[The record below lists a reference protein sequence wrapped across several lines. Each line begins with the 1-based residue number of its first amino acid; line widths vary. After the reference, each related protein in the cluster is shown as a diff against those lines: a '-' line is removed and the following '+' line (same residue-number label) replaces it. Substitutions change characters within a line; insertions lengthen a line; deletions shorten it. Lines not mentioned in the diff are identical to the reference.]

1 LKIKNIILF
10 FFCSLFWL
18 VNANPNPIIIEES
31 DSYVEEEIKLRLESM
46 SCLVRPII
54 DDDVLDQVKR
64 FVFVDKA
71 SSRKILTRRELY
83 FPLIDKLLI
92 ENNLPSELK
101 YLTAIE
107 SAINPGIKSYAGA
120 AGLWQFMPSTA
131 KLRGLR
137 VDDKVDQRLDPVHS
151 TIAAIDYLKTLY
163 GLFGDWALVLAAYN
177 CGENKVLD
185 LIEKTGSK
193 DFWTIRK
200 DLPRQTQLFVPAFIG
215 VSYLM
220 HFYGEHDLI
229 PSMEEMNVEPLTYA
243 RVFKEV
249 DIKKMLKATG
259 IEKDVFELYNPAFKK
274 QTIPSKENGFYVNLP
289 DSLMVSFVDYYLN
302 EMNAKVITSVSDS
315 TFSIEEERIDIITF
329 NRPYQF
335 LPEDIQEVQAQE
347 LNYTFL
353 KDAKFTSVPKTI
365 SENIKDYVY
374 HIVNTRE
381 SLSMIADQYEG
392 LNISQLQKWNNL
404 TNGTHVLPGTVLIVR
419 K

>member
-1 LKIKNIILF
+1 
-10 FFCSLFWL
+10 
-18 VNANPNPIIIEES
+18 
-31 DSYVEEEIKLRLESM
+31 M

>member
-1 LKIKNIILF
+1 
-10 FFCSLFWL
+10 
-18 VNANPNPIIIEES
+18 
-31 DSYVEEEIKLRLESM
+31 
-46 SCLVRPII
+46 
-54 DDDVLDQVKR
+54 
-64 FVFVDKA
+64 
-71 SSRKILTRRELY
+71 
-83 FPLIDKLLI
+83 
-92 ENNLPSELK
+92 
-101 YLTAIE
+101 
-107 SAINPGIKSYAGA
+107 
-120 AGLWQFMPSTA
+120 
-131 KLRGLR
+131 
-137 VDDKVDQRLDPVHS
+137 
-151 TIAAIDYLKTLY
+151 
-163 GLFGDWALVLAAYN
+163 
-177 CGENKVLD
+177 
-185 LIEKTGSK
+185 
-193 DFWTIRK
+193 
-200 DLPRQTQLFVPAFIG
+200 
-215 VSYLM
+215 
-220 HFYGEHDLI
+220 
-229 PSMEEMNVEPLTYA
+229 MEEMNVEPLTYA

-274 QTIPSKENGFYVNLP
+274 LTIPSKENGIYVNLP

>member
-1 LKIKNIILF
+1 MKIRNIILLV
-10 FFCSLFWL
+10 FCSLLWL
-18 VNANPNPIIIEES
+18 VTAKPNPIIIEES

>member
-1 LKIKNIILF
+1 
-10 FFCSLFWL
+10 
-18 VNANPNPIIIEES
+18 
-31 DSYVEEEIKLRLESM
+31 M

-193 DFWTIRK
+193 DFWAIRK